1 MYDKGIT
8 WGGYFRRLWNAFYRA
23 KMLHLYNIK
32 HTGMKTRSLFI
43 GMLLLLVLMGA
54 CNSGS
59 VMTQA
64 TGFAYEVVVVMDQKD
79 WKGPAGEAIKSE
91 LASSVPG
98 LPQAE
103 PSLKITY
110 VTIQTDFDRSV
121 TVCKEYISGYDRPPT
136 AYTKSF
142 L

>member
-1 MYDKGIT
+1 MYDKASRGRI
-8 WGGYFRRLWNAFYRA
+8 FSPLVECFLPR

-79 WKGPAGEAIKSE
+79 WKGPAG
-91 LASSVPG
+91 
-98 LPQAE
+98 
-103 PSLKITY
+103 
-110 VTIQTDFDRSV
+110 RSHKV
-121 TVCKEYISGYDRPPT
+121 
-136 AYTKSF
+136 
-142 L
+142 

>member
-1 MYDKGIT
+1 
-8 WGGYFRRLWNAFYRA
+8 
-23 KMLHLYNIK
+23 
-32 HTGMKTRSLFI
+32 MKTRSLFI

-98 LPQAE
+98 LAASRAFFE
-103 PSLKITY
+103 DYLRTTKGFY
-110 VTIQTDFDRSV
+110 RSV
-121 TVCKEYISGYDRPPT
+121 TVCKEYISGYDRPHRL
-136 AYTKSF
+136 YESF
-142 L
+142 CRLRE

>member
-1 MYDKGIT
+1 
-8 WGGYFRRLWNAFYRA
+8 
-23 KMLHLYNIK
+23 
-32 HTGMKTRSLFI
+32 MKTRSLFI

-91 LASSVPG
+91 LASSVARTSASRAFFEDYLRTTKG
-98 LPQAE
+98 F
-103 PSLKITY
+103 Y
-110 VTIQTDFDRSV
+110 RSV
-121 TVCKEYISGYDRPPT
+121 TVCKEYISGYDRPHRL
-136 AYTKSF
+136 YESF
-142 L
+142 CRLRE

>member
-1 MYDKGIT
+1 
-8 WGGYFRRLWNAFYRA
+8 
-23 KMLHLYNIK
+23 
-32 HTGMKTRSLFI
+32 MKTRSLFI

-91 LASSVPG
+91 LASSVPASRAFFEDYLRTTKG
-98 LPQAE
+98 F
-103 PSLKITY
+103 Y
-110 VTIQTDFDRSV
+110 RSV
-121 TVCKEYISGYDRPPT
+121 TVCKEYISGYDRSHRL
-136 AYTKSF
+136 YESF
-142 L
+142 CRLRE

>member
-1 MYDKGIT
+1 
-8 WGGYFRRLWNAFYRA
+8 
-23 KMLHLYNIK
+23 
-32 HTGMKTRSLFI
+32 MKTRSLFI

-79 WKGPAGEAIKSE
+79 WKGPAGEAISLSWPLRCPDCRK
-91 LASSVPG
+91 
-98 LPQAE
+98 
-103 PSLKITY
+103 PSL
-110 VTIQTDFDRSV
+110 
-121 TVCKEYISGYDRPPT
+121 
-136 AYTKSF
+136 

>member
-1 MYDKGIT
+1 
-8 WGGYFRRLWNAFYRA
+8 
-23 KMLHLYNIK
+23 
-32 HTGMKTRSLFI
+32 MKTRSLFI

-91 LASSVPG
+91 LASSVPDFRK
-98 LPQAE
+98 
-103 PSLKITY
+103 PSL
-110 VTIQTDFDRSV
+110 
-121 TVCKEYISGYDRPPT
+121 
-136 AYTKSF
+136 

>member
-1 MYDKGIT
+1 
-8 WGGYFRRLWNAFYRA
+8 
-23 KMLHLYNIK
+23 MLHLYNIK

-91 LASSVPG
+91 LASSRAFFEDYLRTTKG
-98 LPQAE
+98 F
-103 PSLKITY
+103 Y
-110 VTIQTDFDRSV
+110 RSV
-121 TVCKEYISGYDRPPT
+121 TVCKEYISGYDRPHRL
-136 AYTKSF
+136 YESF
-142 L
+142 CRLRE

>member
-1 MYDKGIT
+1 
-8 WGGYFRRLWNAFYRA
+8 
-23 KMLHLYNIK
+23 MLHLYNIK

-79 WKGPAGEAIKSE
+79 
-91 LASSVPG
+91 
-98 LPQAE
+98 
-103 PSLKITY
+103 
-110 VTIQTDFDRSV
+110 
-121 TVCKEYISGYDRPPT
+121 
-136 AYTKSF
+136 
-142 L
+142 

>member
-1 MYDKGIT
+1 
-8 WGGYFRRLWNAFYRA
+8 
-23 KMLHLYNIK
+23 MLHLYNIK

-79 WKGPAGEAIKSE
+79 WKGPAGEDYLRTTK
-91 LASSVPG
+91 G
-98 LPQAE
+98 F
-103 PSLKITY
+103 Y
-110 VTIQTDFDRSV
+110 RSV
-121 TVCKEYISGYDRPPT
+121 TVCKEYISGYDRSHRL
-136 AYTKSF
+136 YESF
-142 L
+142 CRLRE